1 MFATILTEK
10 IFDPRKAK
18 EQYQSLIRKKN
29 TKSVKQSK
37 ILTQQPKTFEN
48 PNIVNIKSVTEHPKT
63 SQNSFKAEQVS
74 SSSLYSNTKIVKHFW
89 TEKM

>member
-10 IFDPRKAK
+10 IFDPRNAK

-74 SSSLYSNTKIVKHFW
+74 SSSLYSNTEKVKHF
-89 TEKM
+89 

>member
-10 IFDPRKAK
+10 IFDPRNAK

-48 PNIVNIKSVTEHPKT
+48 PNIVNIKSVIEHPKS

-74 SSSLYSNTKIVKHFW
+74 QEGSSSSLYSNTKKVKHF
-89 TEKM
+89 

>member
-74 SSSLYSNTKIVKHFW
+74 SSSLYSNTKKVKHF
-89 TEKM
+89 